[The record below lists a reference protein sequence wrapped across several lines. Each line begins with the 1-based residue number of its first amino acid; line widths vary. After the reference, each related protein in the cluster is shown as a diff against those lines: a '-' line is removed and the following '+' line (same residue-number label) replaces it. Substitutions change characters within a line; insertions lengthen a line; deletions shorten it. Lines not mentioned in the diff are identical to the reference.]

1 MSAMKKLYF
10 SLSAMLIAFLL
21 LTGAAYA
28 DAAKTG
34 VVTENGV
41 NLRAQANTSS
51 KILKQLQKGTKVSVV
66 GSEEDWYRVSY
77 NDSTGWI
84 SGQYILIRDEAIS
97 AGVVT
102 GSVVNVRGKPDTS
115 GEILA
120 KLNKGAKVDIFEESG
135 SWYRISIGEDR
146 YGWIH
151 KDYVTIRNESVSRGA
166 ADTAASSRSDG
177 AADPNA
183 AQEAQDSA
191 SVSESAKTEAL
202 RQEIVEYA
210 KTLLGVKYVYGGYST
225 KGFDCSGFVGY
236 VFEQFGISLERS
248 SKDMGN
254 NGKTVK
260 KADLKPGDL
269 VFFDTNGG
277 LNAINHVGIYI
288 GSNKFIH
295 ASSSIGRKVT
305 ISSLSDSF
313 YSKSYMRARDYLAK

>member
-1 MSAMKKLYF
+1 MKKIYF
-10 SLSAMLIAFLL
+10 SLPAMLITFLL
-21 LTGAAYA
+21 LTGVSYA
-28 DAAKTG
+28 DAVKTG
-34 VVTENGV
+34 IVTGDVV

-51 KILKQLQKGTKVSVV
+51 KILKQLVKGTKVSIVE
-66 GSEEDWYRVSY
+66 SEKDWYQVSY

-84 SGQYILIRDEAIS
+84 SGNYILIRDESIS

-102 GSVVNVRGKPDTS
+102 GSVVNVRSKPDTS
-115 GEILA
+115 GEILT
-120 KLNKGAKVDIFEESG
+120 KLNKGARVDIFEQSG
-135 SWYRISIGEDR
+135 DWYRISIGEDR

-151 KDYVTIRNESVSRGA
+151 KDYISIRNESVSRGT
-166 ADTAASSRSDG
+166 ADTAASIQSD
-177 AADPNA
+177 ATADQKATQENQNNA
-183 AQEAQDSA
+183 SIADS
-191 SVSESAKTEAL
+191 EKTEAL
-202 RQEIVEYA
+202 RQEIIAYA
-210 KTLLGVKYVYGGYST
+210 KTLLGIKYVYGGSSK

-236 VFEQFGISLERS
+236 VFEHFGISLERS

-288 GSNKFIH
+288 GNNKFIH
-295 ASSSIGRKVT
+295 ASSGVGRKVT

-313 YSKSYMRARDYLAK
+313 YLKKYMRARDYLTD

>member
-1 MSAMKKLYF
+1 MKKICF
-10 SLSAMLIAFLL
+10 SLPAMLITFLL
-21 LTGAAYA
+21 LTGVSYA
-28 DAAKTG
+28 DAVKTG
-34 VVTENGV
+34 IVTGDVV

-51 KILKQLQKGTKVSVV
+51 KILKQLVKGTKVSIVE
-66 GSEEDWYRVSY
+66 SEKDWYQVSY

-84 SGQYILIRDEAIS
+84 SGNYILIRDESIS

-102 GSVVNVRGKPDTS
+102 GSVVNIRSKPNTS

-120 KLNKGAKVDIFEESG
+120 KLNKGARVDIFEQSG
-135 SWYRISIGEDR
+135 DWYRISIGEDR

-151 KDYVTIRNESVSRGA
+151 KDYISIRNESVSRGT
-166 ADTAASSRSDG
+166 ADTAASIQSD
-177 AADPNA
+177 ATADQKVT
-183 AQEAQDSA
+183 QENQNSA
-191 SVSESAKTEAL
+191 SIEDSGKTEAL
-202 RQEIVEYA
+202 RQEIIAYA
-210 KTLLGVKYVYGGYST
+210 KTLLGIKYVYGGSSK

-236 VFEQFGISLERS
+236 VFEHFGISLERS

-288 GSNKFIH
+288 GNNKFIH
-295 ASSSIGRKVT
+295 ASSGVGRKVT

-313 YSKSYMRARDYLAK
+313 YLKKYMRARDYLTD

>member
-1 MSAMKKLYF
+1 MKKICF
-10 SLSAMLIAFLL
+10 SLPAMLITFLL
-21 LTGAAYA
+21 LTGVSYA
-28 DAAKTG
+28 DAVKTG
-34 VVTENGV
+34 IVTGDVV

-51 KILKQLQKGTKVSVV
+51 KILKQLVKGTKVSIVE
-66 GSEEDWYRVSY
+66 SEKDWYQVSY

-84 SGQYILIRDEAIS
+84 SGNYILIRDESIS

-102 GSVVNVRGKPDTS
+102 GSVVNVRSKPNTS

-120 KLNKGAKVDIFEESG
+120 KLNKGARVDIFEQSG
-135 SWYRISIGEDR
+135 DWYRISIGEDR

-151 KDYVTIRNESVSRGA
+151 KDYISIRNESVSRGT
-166 ADTAASSRSDG
+166 ADTAASIQSD
-177 AADPNA
+177 ATADQKATQENQNNA
-183 AQEAQDSA
+183 SIADS
-191 SVSESAKTEAL
+191 EKTEAL
-202 RQEIVEYA
+202 RQEIIAYA
-210 KTLLGVKYVYGGYST
+210 KTLLGIKYVYGGSSK

-236 VFEQFGISLERS
+236 VFEHFGISLERS

-288 GSNKFIH
+288 GNNKFIH
-295 ASSSIGRKVT
+295 ASSGVGRKVT

-313 YSKSYMRARDYLAK
+313 YLKKYMRARDYLTD

>member
-1 MSAMKKLYF
+1 MKKICF
-10 SLSAMLIAFLL
+10 SLPAMLITFLL
-21 LTGAAYA
+21 LTGVSYA
-28 DAAKTG
+28 DAVKTG
-34 VVTENGV
+34 IVTGDVV

-51 KILKQLQKGTKVSVV
+51 KVLKQLVKGTKVSIVE
-66 GSEEDWYRVSY
+66 SEKDWYQVSY

-84 SGQYILIRDEAIS
+84 SGNYILIRDESIS

-102 GSVVNVRGKPDTS
+102 GSVVNVRSKPNTS

-120 KLNKGAKVDIFEESG
+120 KLNKGARVDIFEQSG
-135 SWYRISIGEDR
+135 DWYRISIGEDR

-151 KDYVTIRNESVSRGA
+151 KDYISIRNESVSRGT
-166 ADTAASSRSDG
+166 ADTAASIQSD
-177 AADPNA
+177 ATADQKATQEDQNNA
-183 AQEAQDSA
+183 SIADS
-191 SVSESAKTEAL
+191 EKTEAL
-202 RQEIVEYA
+202 RQEIIAYA
-210 KTLLGVKYVYGGYST
+210 KTLLGIKYVYGGSSK

-236 VFEQFGISLERS
+236 VFEHFGISLERS

-254 NGKTVK
+254 NGKSVK

-288 GSNKFIH
+288 GNNKFIH
-295 ASSSIGRKVT
+295 ASSGVGRKVT

-313 YSKSYMRARDYLAK
+313 YLKKYMRARDYLTD

>member
-1 MSAMKKLYF
+1 
-10 SLSAMLIAFLL
+10 MLITFLL
-21 LTGAAYA
+21 LTGVSYA
-28 DAAKTG
+28 DAVKTG
-34 VVTENGV
+34 IVTGDVV

-51 KILKQLQKGTKVSVV
+51 KILKQLVKGTKVSIVE
-66 GSEEDWYRVSY
+66 SEKDWYQVSY

-84 SGQYILIRDEAIS
+84 SGNYILIRDESIS

-102 GSVVNVRGKPDTS
+102 GSVVNVRSEPNTS

-120 KLNKGAKVDIFEESG
+120 KLNKGARVDIFEQSG
-135 SWYRISIGEDR
+135 DWYRISIGEDR

-151 KDYVTIRNESVSRGA
+151 KDYISIRNESVSRGT
-166 ADTAASSRSDG
+166 ADTAASIQSD
-177 AADPNA
+177 ATADQKVTQENQNNA
-183 AQEAQDSA
+183 SIADSG
-191 SVSESAKTEAL
+191 KTEAL
-202 RQEIVEYA
+202 RQEIIAYA
-210 KTLLGVKYVYGGYST
+210 KTLLGIKYVYGGSSK

-236 VFEQFGISLERS
+236 VFEHFGISLERS

-288 GSNKFIH
+288 GNNKFIH
-295 ASSSIGRKVT
+295 ASSGVGRKVT

-313 YSKSYMRARDYLAK
+313 YLKKYMRARDYLTD